1 MPTLYF
7 YLLTLGDVRML
18 LSLACNCLNHTVEKC
33 LKKLL
38 EGPGAASF
46 ATAAKNPMERI
57 DGECVVWCGVVWCV
71 VVWCSLAWCSVV

>member
-1 MPTLYF
+1 
-7 YLLTLGDVRML
+7 ML

-38 EGPGAASF
+38 EGPGAAF

-57 DGECVVWCGVVWCV
+57 DGECVV
-71 VVWCSLAWCSVV
+71 